1 MSPVGPIRVKLTEG
15 QAHDGRSAADMY
27 GSIGAGQTLLANRA
41 YVSDALRDTLT
52 ACGAVANIRPMPTQ
66 RRFPAFDAVLYSRRN
81 RVERFFSKIKHFR
94 AVATRHDKRDDT
106 FLASIQLDA
115 LRIWLRTYE
124 PVA

>member
-124 PVA
+124 PVT